1 MKRSFFLLSISII
14 IATLGYGQ
22 ATRQFLAR
30 ATVENGDTIISMGLP
45 TVFIYADY
53 AFGKKHQKL
62 IRNIRKV
69 YPYAHLAGEKLDEY
83 SVILAAATDEEQ
95 VREITRQAEEDLKKQ
110 YKSELEK
117 LTISQGRI
125 LIKLVDRQT
134 GHCTYELVQDLRGE
148 FRAFFWQSFARIF
161 GYNLKTEYD
170 PLGEDREI
178 EEIVCLIE
186 KGLL

>member
-1 MKRSFFLLSISII
+1 MKGTLFFLASLII
-14 IATLGYGQ
+14 VTYGSAQ
-22 ATRQFLAR
+22 EPRRLVTRA
-30 ATVENGDTIISMGLP
+30 AVENGDTIIVMNLP

-53 AFGKKHQKL
+53 AFGRKHEKL
-62 IRNIRKV
+62 VRNIRKV
-69 YPYAHLAGEKLDEY
+69 YPFAHLAGEKLNEY
-83 SVILAAATDEEQ
+83 SLILAAANDEKEI
-95 VREITRQAEEDLKKQ
+95 REIMTQAEEDLKTQ
-110 YKSELEK
+110 YKTDLEK
-117 LTISQGRI
+117 LTISQGKI
-125 LIKLVDRQT
+125 LIKLVDRET
-134 GHCTYELVQDLRGE
+134 GHCSYELVKELRGE